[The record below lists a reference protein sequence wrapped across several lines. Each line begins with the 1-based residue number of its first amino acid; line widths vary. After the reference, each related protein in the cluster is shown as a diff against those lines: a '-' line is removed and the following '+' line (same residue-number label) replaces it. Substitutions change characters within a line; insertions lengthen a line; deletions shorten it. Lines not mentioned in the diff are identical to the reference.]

1 MLSGIAATL
10 FFDRKFPNLSITLH
24 KAYPFAFCNLAQ
36 IDACF
41 FMEINYNQRKLPEGA
56 SAGSMRKNVQQFY
69 L

>member
-24 KAYPFAFCNLAQ
+24 KAYPFALCNLAQ